1 MVDVELHP
9 VLAATSALDAPEVVS
24 TQHVITHRTRD
35 LRVFLVVGHTPV
47 LVLEATLLSFF
58 LLLGLAMFLYEHRQ
72 KRLCRLK
79 HDGNLN
85 KRHERLEYLGIDIG
99 CIHSVPFR

>member
-1 MVDVELHP
+1 MVDVELHA
-9 VLAATSALDAPEVVS
+9 VLAAPTALDAPEAVS
-24 TQHVITHRTRD
+24 AQHVIAHRARYP
-35 LRVFLVVGHTPV
+35 RVLLVVGHTPV
-47 LVLEATLLSFF
+47 LVLKAALFPF
-58 LLLGLAMFLYEHRQ
+58 LFLLGLAMLLYEHRQ
-72 KRLCRLK
+72 KRLCRPE